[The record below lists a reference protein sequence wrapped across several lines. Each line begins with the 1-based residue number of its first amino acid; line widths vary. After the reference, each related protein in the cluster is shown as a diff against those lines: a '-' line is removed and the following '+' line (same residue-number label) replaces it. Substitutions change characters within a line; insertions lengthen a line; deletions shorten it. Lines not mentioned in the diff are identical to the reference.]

1 MPSRSPTGFSK
12 GALQNLWRPA
22 LAGPQ
27 VRLKADPT
35 CDFATRSKSSCR
47 QTASRRASSLVIA
60 GLLSLGLAA
69 PAAAQYSARRDGD
82 VVRLEDARTGTVVSI
97 APSLGDMAF
106 EMKVKGHEILHFP
119 YASLDEFRARPGL
132 AGVPLLAPW
141 ANRLDEQAFYA
152 NGRKYAFDMEL
163 GNVRGAHPIH
173 GFLRAASWEVVEVK
187 ADSQAAWVTSRLEFF
202 RQPDWM
208 AQFPFA
214 HTLEITYRLDRGMLE
229 VDTRINNLS
238 AEPMPV
244 AIGFHPYLKL
254 TDAPRDE
261 WTVSI
266 GARTEWTLAPD
277 KIPTGETRPIEQ
289 LLPNPRAAVLKP
301 LDLDHVFGDLIRD
314 GSGRSMT
321 SIKGKSQQIEI
332 VMGPNYRATVVY
344 APAGREFI
352 CVEPMAGI
360 TNALNLAHRGVYKEL
375 QTIAPGAVWEERFWI
390 RPAGF

>member
-1 MPSRSPTGFSK
+1 MPLRCRTTFGRGRPVRAASAGRVKSPSPTSAFV
-12 GALQNLWRPA
+12 
-22 LAGPQ
+22 LA
-27 VRLKADPT
+27 A
-35 CDFATRSKSSCR
+35 
-47 QTASRRASSLVIA
+47 
-60 GLLSLGLAA
+60 LLSLCLAA
-69 PAAAQYSARRDGD
+69 PASAQYSARREGD
-82 VVRLEDARTGTVVSI
+82 VVRLEDTRTQTVVSI
-97 APSLGDMAF
+97 ATSLGDMVF

-119 YASLDEFRARPGL
+119 YASLDDFRKRPGL

-152 NGRKYAFDMEL
+152 NGKKYAFDMEL
-163 GNVRGAHPIH
+163 GNVRGAHPSH
-173 GFLRAASWEVVEVK
+173 GFLSRAPQWEVVEVN
-187 ADSQAAWVTSRLEFF
+187 ADAKAAWVTSRLEFF

-214 HTLEITYRLDRGMLE
+214 HTLEITYRLERGVLE
-229 VDTRINNLS
+229 VGARINNLS
-238 AEPMPV
+238 GAPMPV
-244 AIGFHPYLKL
+244 AIGFHPFFKL

-266 GARTEWTLAPD
+266 GARTEWRLAPD
-277 KIPTGETRPIEQ
+277 KLPTGETRPIEQ
-289 LLPNPRAAVLKP
+289 LLPNPQAAVLKP

-314 GSGRSMT
+314 GSGRSVT
-321 SIKGKSQQIEI
+321 SIKGKSQQID
-332 VMGPNYRATVVY
+332 VAMGPNYRAAVVF

-375 QTIAPGAVWEERFWI
+375 QSIVPDGTWEERFWI